1 MPKKKKVNLKPLK
14 ATSYEKSTRILDV
27 IKICRL
33 NQLNNQ
39 MTLDVIKFETG
50 KDLNLNELKPLIESA
65 KKEIKE
71 EQIQVDEHMDYMI
84 RIGLYHDTMKHH
96 SQLTMVEKMIFGM
109 IVAEYNKPI
118 EDRNNNLILNAST
131 VLTKIHTSMNNTIT
145 NIGFLSK
152 AKSIIEQN
160 SAKDSDG
167 KGTIIVEPKTPE
179 IEKLVDE
186 AIDVQEFEDNKVF

>member
-1 MPKKKKVNLKPLK
+1 MPRQNKKVNLKPLK
-14 ATSYEKSTRILDV
+14 ATSYEKSTRIVDI

-33 NQLNNQ
+33 NELNNQ

-50 KDLNLNELKPLIESA
+50 KDLTINELKPLIESA

-71 EQIQVDEHMDYMI
+71 QQIQVDEHMNYMI
-84 RIGLYHDTMKHH
+84 QIGLYQDTMKHH

-109 IVAEYNKPI
+109 IVAEYNKPV

-160 SAKDSDG
+160 SAQDD
-167 KGTIIVEPKTPE
+167 KGTVIIEQKTPE
-179 IEKLVDE
+179 IEKLVNE

>member
-1 MPKKKKVNLKPLK
+1 MPKRKKVNLKPLK
-14 ATSYEKSTRILDV
+14 ATNYEKSTRIVDL

-33 NQLNNQ
+33 NELNNQ

-50 KDLNLNELKPLIESA
+50 KDMTLNELKPLIESA

-71 EQIQVDEHMDYMI
+71 QQIQVDEHMDYMI
-84 RIGLYHDTMKHH
+84 RIGLYQDTMKHH
-96 SQLTMVEKMIFGM
+96 SQLSMLERMLFGM
-109 IVAEYNKPI
+109 ILAEYNKP
-118 EDRNNNLILNAST
+118 EADRNNNFILNAMEK
-131 VLTKIHTSMNNTIT
+131 LTKIHASMNNTIT

-160 SAKDSDG
+160 SQQDDG
-167 KGTIIVEPKTPE
+167 KGTIIVEKKTPE
-179 IEKLVDE
+179 IEQLVDE